1 MVSDPMGGYTCVKE
15 PLPKLKFPTGREPGD
30 AGLRYPSTNNRRAT
44 NGREPLRCEEDGTSV
59 DKAGRLKLKK
69 RHLIER
75 IGEGR
80 GCRIRERG
88 EGKQEL

>member
-44 NGREPLRCEEDGTSV
+44 NGREPLRYEEDGTSV
-59 DKAGRLKLKK
+59 DKAGK
-69 RHLIER
+69 
-75 IGEGR
+75 
-80 GCRIRERG
+80 
-88 EGKQEL
+88 